1 MAGCPHR
8 SSRLSRLVGMV
19 VLYSMSWSSRHQQ
32 PPRPWAKESS
42 PIAASPALVK
52 NLHCE
57 DCALHCSTIFYCF
70 IRVDGPVRL
79 LVVEDLWIMDCSLG
93 IRVEPPSGTKLCM
106 FLCSMPLSRRRFST
120 RLMGLRIVHAK
131 LLEACSRQR
140 ARVVDA
146 QFRVFFTAALIL
158 SLSPSSSYAR

>member
-1 MAGCPHR
+1 MSAVAGCPHR

-57 DCALHCSTIFYCF
+57 DCALHCSIIFYCF
-70 IRVDGPVRL
+70 IML
-79 LVVEDLWIMDCSLG
+79 MDLFGS
-93 IRVEPPSGTKLCM
+93 
-106 FLCSMPLSRRRFST
+106 
-120 RLMGLRIVHAK
+120 
-131 LLEACSRQR
+131 
-140 ARVVDA
+140 
-146 QFRVFFTAALIL
+146 L
-158 SLSPSSSYAR
+158 SLKNSGSWIALWDSGRASLRPQVMHVPLLDTSVSQALLHEAYGITSSPCKAPRSVLETTSVSSR